1 MPTTFMPK
9 KKKKGSKNK
18 RIKSA
23 SSNDIINGDAPQY
36 RRPQLVMDGKHS
48 PTIVV
53 IPSHTPPT
61 QADVKFKSAH
71 NRQGFPTG

>member
-23 SSNDIINGDAPQY
+23 SSNDILNGGAPQY